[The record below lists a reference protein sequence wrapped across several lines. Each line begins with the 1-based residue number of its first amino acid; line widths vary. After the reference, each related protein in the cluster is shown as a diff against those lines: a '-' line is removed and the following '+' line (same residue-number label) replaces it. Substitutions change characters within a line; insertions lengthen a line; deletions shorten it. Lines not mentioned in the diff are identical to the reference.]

1 MEHKQFEY
9 LDHTADIEFRAYG
22 KTLKNAFE
30 NAAKAFSNSIV
41 DIKTVSKQK
50 EILIEKDSESIEAL
64 LFDFLSELLVKHE
77 TEHMIYRDFIIKSL
91 RRTADLDGK
100 SGWHIT
106 CKAFGEKLDLKK
118 HEVDTYI
125 KAITYSQMKIE
136 KKNGGF
142 VIQMVL
148 DI

>member
-22 KTLKNAFE
+22 KTLKDVFS
-30 NAAKAFSNSIV
+30 NAARAFSNSIV
-41 DIKTVSKQK
+41 DIKTVTKQK
-50 EILIEKDSESIEAL
+50 EFLIEKDSESIEAL

-77 TEHMIYRDFIIKSL
+77 VEHVVYCDFVIKSL
-91 RRTADLDGK
+91 RRTANLDGK

-106 CKAFGEKLDLKK
+106 CKAYGEKLDIKK
-118 HEVDTYI
+118 HSVDVYV

-142 VIQMVL
+142 AIQMVL